1 MKKQYVYIGKYYH
14 IGGKELPSDYKF
26 GVTENLD
33 QREYSL
39 SRTKSPIKYMIV
51 RAWEIPTTQN
61 REMVEKLISVV
72 FSESKYDGCEWYD
85 IDLETFDGKISSMF
99 KILSTMTKN
108 GEFQFQEVNLDTQQ
122 TSYTQIEKE
131 LDTEIKLKASR
142 IPLNVEI
149 DGVVINGDNA
159 KSVFVESIK
168 YISSKLDIVEM
179 VVDFPRILK
188 TNPEDFPEYKIN
200 QLEKIGDFYLD
211 CHSSTSN
218 KRQIL
223 KDIFEKYSINGLVG

>member
-51 RAWEIPTTQN
+51 RAWEIPITQN

-72 FSESKYDGCEWYD
+72 FGESKYDGCEWYD

-99 KILSTMTKN
+99 KILSTMTQN
-108 GEFQFQEVNLDTQQ
+108 GEFSFQEVNLESES
-122 TSYTQIEKE
+122 TSPVEKE
-131 LDTEIKLKASR
+131 LENEIRVKASR
-142 IPLNVEI
+142 LPLFVEI
-149 DGVVINGDNA
+149 DGIEISGDNA

-168 YISSKLDIVEM
+168 FISSKVDLVEM
-179 VVDFPRILK
+179 ALEFPRLLKSNPQDFP
-188 TNPEDFPEYKIN
+188 DYKQS
-200 QLEKIGDFYLD
+200 QLEKINDFYLD
-211 CHSSTSN
+211 CHSSTTLKRDILN
-218 KRQIL
+218 KIL
-223 KDIFEKYSINGLVG
+223 EKYSISGVVK

>member
-51 RAWEIPTTQN
+51 RAWEIPITQN

-72 FSESKYDGCEWYD
+72 FGESKYDGCEWYD

-99 KILSTMTKN
+99 KILSTMTQN
-108 GEFQFQEVNLDTQQ
+108 GEFSFQEVNLESES
-122 TSYTQIEKE
+122 TSPVEKE
-131 LDTEIKLKASR
+131 LENEIRVKASR
-142 IPLNVEI
+142 LPLFVEI
-149 DGVVINGDNA
+149 DGIEISGDNA

-168 YISSKLDIVEM
+168 FISSKVDLVEM
-179 VVDFPRILK
+179 ALSFPKLLK
-188 TNPEDFPEYKIN
+188 TNPQDFPDYKQS
-200 QLEKIGDFYLD
+200 QLEKINDFYLD
-211 CHSSTSN
+211 CHSSTTLKRDILN
-218 KRQIL
+218 KIL
-223 KDIFEKYSINGLVG
+223 EKYSISGVVK

>member
-51 RAWEIPTTQN
+51 RAWEIPITQN

-72 FSESKYDGCEWYD
+72 FGESKYDGCEWYD

-99 KILSTMTKN
+99 KILSTMTQN
-108 GEFQFQEVNLDTQQ
+108 GEFSFQEVNLESES
-122 TSYTQIEKE
+122 TSPVEKE
-131 LDTEIKLKASR
+131 LENEIRVKASR
-142 IPLNVEI
+142 LPLFVEI
-149 DGVVINGDNA
+149 DGIEISGDNA

-168 YISSKLDIVEM
+168 FISSKVDLVEM
-179 VVDFPRILK
+179 ALSFPKLLK
-188 TNPEDFPEYKIN
+188 TNPQDFPDYK
-200 QLEKIGDFYLD
+200 QGPLERIGEFYLD
-211 CHSSTSN
+211 CHSSTTLKRDILN
-218 KRQIL
+218 KIL
-223 KDIFEKYSINGLVG
+223 EKYSISGVVK